1 MQKRMKN
8 KESMTGALSEQVY
21 EAPRVEV
28 LEVMVERG
36 FSLSGESRAISDME
50 SAGYDLDEN

>member
-1 MQKRMKN
+1 MKN

-36 FSLSGESRAISDME
+36 FQISAESQSRAISDME